1 MSVLSDR
8 GAIDMGGYTAKQAGW
23 NFPVSDESGKT
34 DDFERWEMSF
44 ARPQMQMPKLRVG
57 ISPQTVTYKI
67 NELPRCPKS

>member
-1 MSVLSDR
+1 MPDT
-8 GAIDMGGYTAKQAGW
+8 YTAKQAGW

-34 DDFERWEMSF
+34 DDFKWWEMSF

-57 ISPQTVTYKI
+57 ISLQTVTYKI